1 MELKQTFERAVE
13 ASRALALLD
22 GEKINE
28 VLLAL
33 ADETERQSAAIL
45 EENARDLAAKDPSD
59 PMYDRL
65 MLTPA
70 RIKGIADDIR
80 HVAALRSPVGEE
92 MARWTRPNGM
102 EIVKVRVPFGVVGVI
117 YEARPNVSFDVFS
130 L

>member
-22 GEKINE
+22 GAKINE

-70 RIKGIADDIR
+70 RTISAT
-80 HVAALRSPVGEE
+80 
-92 MARWTRPNGM
+92 WRPC
-102 EIVKVRVPFGVVGVI
+102 
-117 YEARPNVSFDVFS
+117 ARP
-130 L
+130 